1 MDRRTYVQAAS
12 AAGLASVAG
21 CLGGVLQSGAD
32 GTVLAPPEQDLSES
46 SHPTYGDELPS
57 FSVPDAFADEM
68 VTDEQFRGEQAM
80 LMTFFFTSCPAGLCP
95 ALLQMLNAAA
105 EDAQAEG
112 YEDDAAFVAIT
123 FDPDYDTPEVLE
135 TEADNIGFDPT
146 ADNWHVL
153 RPEDND
159 VAYELVTEDFGVPI
173 HLEDHDDHDHGD
185 EDGHDDHDNH
195 DGHDEEADTNDHDGH
210 DDGHASEE
218 DDEHEAHDDADEH
231 EAHDDG
237 EHEADGDDPE
247 PTDGTHF
254 YVILLVNEDGVV
266 ERSYPGATDRSAS
279 EVIEDLRTVVE
290 G

>member
-57 FSVPDAFADEM
+57 FSVPDAFTDET

-80 LMTFFFTSCPAGLCP
+80 LMTFFFTSCPDGLCP

-105 EDAQAEG
+105 QDAQAEG

-123 FDPDYDTPEVLE
+123 FDPEYDTPEVLE
-135 TEADNIGFDPT
+135 EEADTVGFDPG

-159 VAYELVTEDFGVPI
+159 VAYDLVAEDFGVPV
-173 HLEDHDDHDHGD
+173 HLEDHHDHGDGDDDHEHEDDGHDSEDGDDHEHEEDHDDH
-185 EDGHDDHDNH
+185 EDGDDDGDHEEHDDHDAA
-195 DGHDEEADTNDHDGH
+195 EEPG
-210 DDGHASEE
+210 
-218 DDEHEAHDDADEH
+218 
-231 EAHDDG
+231 
-237 EHEADGDDPE
+237 
-247 PTDGTHF
+247 PTEGTHF
-254 YVILLVNEDGVV
+254 YIILLVNEDGIV

-279 EVIEDLRTVVE
+279 ELIEDLRTVVGE
-290 G
+290 

>member
-32 GTVLAPPEQDLSES
+32 GTVLGPPELDLSES

-57 FSVPDAFADEM
+57 FSVPDAFADET

-80 LMTFFFTSCPAGLCP
+80 LLTFFFTSCPDGLCP

-105 EDAQAEG
+105 QDAQAEG
-112 YEDDAAFVAIT
+112 YEDDAAFVGIT
-123 FDPDYDTPEVLE
+123 FDPEYDTPEVLE
-135 TEADNIGFDPT
+135 TEADNVGFDPT

-159 VAYELVTEDFGVPI
+159 AAYELVAEDFGVPI
-173 HLEDHDDHDHGD
+173 HLEDHDHGD
-185 EDGHDDHDNH
+185 DGHDDH
-195 DGHDEEADTNDHDGH
+195 EEH
-210 DDGHASEE
+210 DGHASEE
-218 DDEHEAHDDADEH
+218 DDGH
-231 EAHDDG
+231 DG
-237 EHEADGDDPE
+237 EHEADGDEPG

-254 YVILLVNEDGVV
+254 YIILLVNQDGIV

-279 EVIEDLRTVVE
+279 EIIEDLRTVVE